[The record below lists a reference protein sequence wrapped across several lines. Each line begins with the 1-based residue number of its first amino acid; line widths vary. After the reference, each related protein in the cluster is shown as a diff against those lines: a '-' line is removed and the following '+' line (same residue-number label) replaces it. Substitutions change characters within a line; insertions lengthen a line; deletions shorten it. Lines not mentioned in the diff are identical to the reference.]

1 MRSGIGNSSS
11 DPLFVSQTSAT
22 GVSAPA
28 GTVAD
33 PEYVRRVG
41 SASIATNQVSVT
53 TAATLIAAARSG
65 RQSIVITLTAATVL
79 YIGGSGVTT
88 ANGLYVAGVV
98 GQTITLDTAAAV
110 YGIVGAGTLTVS
122 YLENF

>member
-1 MRSGIGNSSS
+1 MRSGIGNSPT

-41 SASIATNQVSVT
+41 SASIATNQVGVT
-53 TAATLIAAARSG
+53 TAATLIAAARAG

-79 YIGGSGVTT
+79 YIGGSGVTA

-98 GQTITLDTAAAV
+98 GQTITLETAAAV